1 MPTKPSPTLHRQRT
15 NVTLPE
21 ALLRDARALN
31 INLSQACERG
41 LSLAVAESK
50 AAAWQREH
58 RPAMEAW
65 NEYVEEHGLPLAN
78 YRAF

>member
-1 MPTKPSPTLHRQRT
+1 MPAKSNLRQRT

-21 ALLRDARALN
+21 ALLQDARALN

-50 AAAWQREH
+50 AAAWQREN

-65 NEYVEEHGLPLAN
+65 NEHVAEHGLPLAD
-78 YRAF
+78 YRSF

>member
-1 MPTKPSPTLHRQRT
+1 MPAKSNLRQRT

-21 ALLRDARALN
+21 ALLHDARTLN

-50 AAAWQREH
+50 AAAWQREY

-65 NEYVEEHGLPLAN
+65 NEHVEEHGLPLAN
-78 YRAF
+78 FRAF